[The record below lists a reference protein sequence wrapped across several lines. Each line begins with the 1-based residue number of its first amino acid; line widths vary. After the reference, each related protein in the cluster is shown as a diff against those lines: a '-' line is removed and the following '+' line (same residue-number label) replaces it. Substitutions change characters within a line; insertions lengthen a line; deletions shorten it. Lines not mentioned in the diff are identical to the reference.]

1 MPIAFGVHIGH
12 TSMCVA
18 AEKDGNV
25 DVIAN
30 DAGDRVTPAVVG
42 MNEGEILVGL
52 SAKQL
57 SARKPESIAQDTISK
72 IAQDDKEV
80 FALHDNGNTKQLSTE
95 KVHSKLYKYMKD
107 VALTYSTE
115 NDFSKTVITVPLSFT
130 PDQRKQV
137 KNYATLGGLH
147 VTQVISEPAAALL
160 AYGISQND
168 QTESNTCLVFKCGG
182 ASLTATVMQTSGGM
196 FSVLGSVTKEVGG
209 DLVTNILIEM
219 LAAEFKR
226 KYKMDP
232 RESKRGK
239 MKLKI
244 NAENAKHVL
253 STLDNANCYIESL
266 YEGIDFNSNVSRSRL
281 DAEFSKILSKFI
293 DPLHEVLDTV
303 KIKPTDIDKVVLC
316 GGTAKIPKLQKSLK
330 DLFVNAELLN
340 TINPDEVVA
349 VGAATQ
355 ASLLTQD
362 DFIEDSNI
370 TVHGLNYDVVFLASG
385 HQEGPQDSEKVP
397 SVLIP
402 KKCPIPV
409 RRSHHFIMG
418 GDKDIL
424 TVKVFLRSGEKLMEL
439 TELTLRELEA
449 EKEMKPSLSAHIHR
463 DGGIHIALTEKVSN
477 KCDQVTFPAPNK

>member
-1 MPIAFGVHIGH
+1 M
-12 TSMCVA
+12 
-18 AEKDGNV
+18 
-25 DVIAN
+25 
-30 DAGDRVTPAVVG
+30 
-42 MNEGEILVGL
+42 
-52 SAKQL
+52 
-57 SARKPESIAQDTISK
+57 IS
-72 IAQDDKEV
+72 
-80 FALHDNGNTKQLSTE
+80 
-95 KVHSKLYKYMKD
+95 D

-303 KIKPTDIDKVVLC
+303 KIKPTDIDKV
-316 GGTAKIPKLQKSLK
+316 G
-330 DLFVNAELLN
+330 N
-340 TINPDEVVA
+340 
-349 VGAATQ
+349 
-355 ASLLTQD
+355 
-362 DFIEDSNI
+362 
-370 TVHGLNYDVVFLASG
+370 VF
-385 HQEGPQDSEKVP
+385 
-397 SVLIP
+397 
-402 KKCPIPV
+402 
-409 RRSHHFIMG
+409 F
-418 GDKDIL
+418 
-424 TVKVFLRSGEKLMEL
+424 
-439 TELTLRELEA
+439 
-449 EKEMKPSLSAHIHR
+449 
-463 DGGIHIALTEKVSN
+463 ALTSITARIKGS
-477 KCDQVTFPAPNK
+477 

>member
-1 MPIAFGVHIGH
+1 MPIAFGVHIGR

-30 DAGDRVTPAVVG
+30 DAGDRVTPAVLG
-42 MNEGEILVGL
+42 SNEGEILVGL

-57 SARKPESIAQDTISK
+57 SARKPESIAQESIRK
-72 IAQDDKEV
+72 IAQDELQEG
-80 FALHDNGNTKQLSTE
+80 FALQDNGNAKHLSIE

-107 VALTYSTE
+107 VALTYSSE
-115 NDFSKTVITVPLSFT
+115 NDFSKTVITVPLTFT
-130 PDQRKQV
+130 SEQRKVV
-137 KNYATLGGLH
+137 KNYAALGGFH

-168 QTESNTCLVFKCGG
+168 QTESNLCLVFKCGG

-209 DLVTNILIEM
+209 DLVTNILIEL
-219 LAAEFKR
+219 LAQEFKR

-244 NAENAKHVL
+244 NAENVKHVL

-293 DPLHEVLDTV
+293 DPLHEVLDIV
-303 KIKPTDIDKVVLC
+303 KIKPTDIDKVRS
-316 GGTAKIPKLQKSLK
+316 PS
-330 DLFVNAELLN
+330 F
-340 TINPDEVVA
+340 
-349 VGAATQ
+349 
-355 ASLLTQD
+355 
-362 DFIEDSNI
+362 
-370 TVHGLNYDVVFLASG
+370 
-385 HQEGPQDSEKVP
+385 
-397 SVLIP
+397 SVLF
-402 KKCPIPV
+402 CNNLDN
-409 RRSHHFIMG
+409 HQ
-418 GDKDIL
+418 IL
-424 TVKVFLRSGEKLMEL
+424 SSFRLCSAAALLKSPSCKNRLKS
-439 TELTLRELEA
+439 
-449 EKEMKPSLSAHIHR
+449 SLSMQ
-463 DGGIHIALTEKVSN
+463 N
-477 KCDQVTFPAPNK
+477 C